1 MRCWLLCLSLSLS
14 SRRNFASV
22 CIDAACYSHKRF
34 IRSEKRR
41 LFVYIYFNPLLI
53 YPDVYCET
61 LNNFLLLLFIL
72 TSESRLGFELGLFLV
87 HNILFPR
94 RFFSLL
100 SMPIFV
106 AHCCCHMKFIIHG
119 FAWRRALFQLAD
131 KPIATPV
138 RREKTAK
145 RESVKIWIRFSFAV
159 HASPNQIQN
168 WLPLWGTRLYSKFR
182 CRFMMMALKRWES
195 KVFERIF
202 DYVMAEAELWAY
214 KFPLLNGPTLREEKK
229 RGGKQHWRKENSI
242 PKVYQFFRANRAV
255 TELYS

>member
-1 MRCWLLCLSLSLS
+1 MRCWLLCLSLLLS

-138 RREKTAK
+138 RREKKQQRERAWKFEYVSRSPCTPRQIRYKIDFRFEERGYTAN
-145 RESVKIWIRFSFAV
+145 FA
-159 HASPNQIQN
+159 
-168 WLPLWGTRLYSKFR
+168 
-182 CRFMMMALKRWES
+182 
-195 KVFERIF
+195 
-202 DYVMAEAELWAY
+202 
-214 KFPLLNGPTLREEKK
+214 
-229 RGGKQHWRKENSI
+229 
-242 PKVYQFFRANRAV
+242 AV
-255 TELYS
+255 SWWWH